1 MPSNESLNQ
10 KVRLPRH
17 HLRTFASRL
26 HSRHSRRPSFLPS
39 IKLINIVCISDT
51 HGTQPPIPPGDLL
64 LHAGDLSQWGT
75 FAEIQAQLDWL
86 SAQPHEYK
94 VLIAGNHDL
103 LLDSDFQLKR
113 PLRWKQAMEA
123 SRRAPEQEHVDEELK
138 TAKNLDW
145 GGVVYLEN
153 SSTTLTF
160 GQSDGKSA
168 RTVIIYGSP
177 LTPEHG
183 LSAFQHPKSQDI
195 WTLTVPANTDILL
208 THGPPWGHLDGIKKS
223 GCIYLAR
230 EIARTRP
237 RMVVYGHIHVGHGTE
252 EVVYD
257 TVGRAF
263 EGIQGGWAAWASLL
277 KMAAG
282 VAWGHLL
289 PQQWRDRMRETTF
302 VNAAVVEGW
311 EDYRVKNEAQ
321 VITI

>member
-1 MPSNESLNQ
+1 MPPDESLNR

-17 HLRTFASRL
+17 HLRTFAAGL
-26 HSRHSRRPSFLPS
+26 HSRHSRPPSFS
-39 IKLINIVCISDT
+39 SSTKRIDVVCISDT
-51 HGTQPPIPPGDLL
+51 HGTQPSIPPGDLL
-64 LHAGDLSQWGT
+64 LHAGDLTQWGT

-103 LLDSDFQLKR
+103 LLDVDFQLKH
-113 PLRWKQAMEA
+113 PLRWKQALKA
-123 SRRAPEQEHVDEELK
+123 SSRAPEQELINELK
-138 TAKNLDW
+138 TAEGLDW
-145 GGVVYLEN
+145 GGVVYLQD

-160 GQSDGKSA
+160 GQSDGKPE
-168 RTVIIYGSP
+168 RTITIYGSP

-183 LSAFQHPKSQDI
+183 LSAFQHPKNQDV
-195 WTLTVPANTDILL
+195 WTSTVPANTDILL

-223 GCIYLAR
+223 GCVFLAR
-230 EIARTRP
+230 EVARTRP
-237 RMVVYGHIHVGHGTE
+237 LMVVYGHIHVGHGTE
-252 EVVYD
+252 EMVYD

-263 EGIQGGWAAWASLL
+263 EGIQGGWAGWGSLL

-289 PQQWRDRMRETTF
+289 PQRWRIQVHETTF

-311 EDYRVKNEAQ
+311 EDYKVKNEAV